1 MSQNYTY
8 SKSKKPSYASGS
20 SNKSS
25 NNASPYKKKE
35 PKENYEP
42 ITSEGV
48 YLYDKDYTHFVVH
61 CSKSPYNEYIG
72 RFNPK
77 FPSTNNYKF
86 GNPFVVGKDGD
97 RNTVVKK
104 YRDWIFS
111 PEQNDLFNAA
121 KELKGKI
128 LACWCSPMNCHGY
141 VLAEIANSSIT
152 NKSEQ
157 QLETSSQQP
166 QQYPPSPQ
174 PPQQPPQQPQQQQ
187 QQQQSK
193 IQTRSSTKSNPDFK
207 KPLFDDDDFPPLGKK
222 NIWET
227 LEYIKKAK
235 DLKNLST
242 KDHNNFKDPMIL
254 LTSTIKLRKI
264 TANYYCIPESSLP
277 NIISFDQFI

>member
-8 SKSKKPSYASGS
+8 SKLKKPSYVSGS

-25 NNASPYKKKE
+25 SHTTSSSSSPYKKKEIE

-42 ITSEGV
+42 ITPEGV

-61 CSKSPYNEYIG
+61 CSKSSYNEYIG
-72 RFNPK
+72 RYNPK

-128 LACWCSPMNCHGY
+128 LACWCSPLNCHGF
-141 VLAEIANSSIT
+141 VLSEIANSSIT
-152 NKSEQ
+152 NKPEQILQQSEVI
-157 QLETSSQQP
+157 SQQP
-166 QQYPPSPQ
+166 QPQ
-174 PPQQPPQQPQQQQ
+174 PQQPQQTQQ
-187 QQQQSK
+187 PQQPQQTQQQSQQPLQSQPK
-193 IQTRSSTKSNPDFK
+193 IQTRSSTMSTSDSK
-207 KPLFDDDDFPPLGKK
+207 KPLFDDKDFPPLGGKK
-222 NIWET
+222 
-227 LEYIKKAK
+227 
-235 DLKNLST
+235 
-242 KDHNNFKDPMIL
+242 
-254 LTSTIKLRKI
+254 
-264 TANYYCIPESSLP
+264 
-277 NIISFDQFI
+277 

>member
-25 NNASPYKKKE
+25 SNNSSPYKKKIE

-61 CSKSPYNEYIG
+61 CSKSSYNEYIG

-157 QLETSSQQP
+157 QSEASSQQP
-166 QQYPPSPQ
+166 T
-174 PPQQPPQQPQQQQ
+174 PQQPTPQQPTPQQPTPQQPTPQQPQP

-222 NIWET
+222 
-227 LEYIKKAK
+227 
-235 DLKNLST
+235 
-242 KDHNNFKDPMIL
+242 
-254 LTSTIKLRKI
+254 
-264 TANYYCIPESSLP
+264 
-277 NIISFDQFI
+277 

>member
-8 SKSKKPSYASGS
+8 SKSKKPSYTSGS

-25 NNASPYKKKE
+25 PSSFSSQYKKEIE

-42 ITSEGV
+42 ITSDGV

-128 LACWCSPMNCHGY
+128 LACWCSPLNCHGY

-152 NKSEQ
+152 NKLQ
-157 QLETSSQQP
+157 PQSQQ
-166 QQYPPSPQ
+166 SE
-174 PPQQPPQQPQQQQ
+174 
-187 QQQQSK
+187 SE
-193 IQTRSSTKSNPDFK
+193 IQTQTQTQVQTQISDQSYVNSTIR
-207 KPLFDDDDFPPLGKK
+207 KPIFDNDEFPPLRGKK
-222 NIWET
+222 
-227 LEYIKKAK
+227 
-235 DLKNLST
+235 
-242 KDHNNFKDPMIL
+242 
-254 LTSTIKLRKI
+254 
-264 TANYYCIPESSLP
+264 
-277 NIISFDQFI
+277 